1 MNSFKRDRSL
11 QGLSDLLND
20 FSKYNNIQGS
30 NYTIKDTESLEF
42 SIKLISTLSKWLL
55 LQPDVELKKN
65 STIDNSSRKNDLST
79 LNCED
84 NRYNTVLTGRS
95 NPRSPKFLIDFIPFG
110 YDIDMLEVRILENYH
125 VVDLFVIYESP
136 RTQSAYLKPLLFKK
150 SKKYNRFQPY
160 MSKIL
165 HLSSSEEDIREY
177 VVQTQ
182 QVTYNNNINMTNHPI
197 HKNSN
202 NQKNNNIDNNKN
214 KKDINTQKDRT
225 PQWHRKGAWSLEVSM
240 RSEMIRLF
248 TLHLQKNQTLSNII
262 IDKDSRNIKDNV
274 WGIQNDADEIV
285 SSQALLHFKYCES
298 KTDIKMVYCPCF
310 SFKKSFYWLQ
320 KTNDMKCFSKIGNS
334 GGSSGGGSG
343 YDGALL
349 SRYLWRP
356 GPYLW
361 PLKTL
366 LAAKTTLRYVYSD
379 LYAQWII
386 KTKSNSNSNSDSGSK
401 RSAGNKKAVIE
412 LTDANFNALVMESTD
427 HWLVEFYAPWCGHC
441 KALAPEWEEAAKQ
454 LKGNVKLGAVDATVH
469 QSLASQYQIKGFPT
483 IKIFSAGKNKKAQD
497 YNGPREATGIV
508 EYAMHTLD
516 KAGVPP
522 QVSELTSQAVFEDK
536 CESGSTICVVMFVP
550 HILDTG
556 KKGRNEYMS
565 AIQHVS
571 MNMRGKPIQWLW
583 SEANS
588 QEKFEAAFDVNNNYP
603 TIVVLSAE
611 KKAAATMRISWNVQ
625 NILTFINGVFAGK
638 EKILPVEGGIPKL
651 NKIKKWDGKDG
662 VPPEEV
668 PLSEI
673 FGDDEL

>member
-1 MNSFKRDRSL
+1 MNYIFALVVLIFTLFNVSYALYSAKSAVVDANDKSFNSEVKRHDGIVIVEFYAPWCGHCKNLAPEYDKAASNLKGVAKVVAVDATQSPSVAQRYGV
-11 QGLSDLLND
+11 QG
-20 FSKYNNIQGS
+20 YP
-30 NYTIKDTESLEF
+30 TIKVFGADKTKPEDYQGARTADGITTEVMKHVN
-42 SIKLISTLSKWLL
+42 KLVKTRKSGGA
-55 LQPDVELKKN
+55 
-65 STIDNSSRKNDLST
+65 SSGTSR
-79 LNCED
+79 
-84 NRYNTVLTGRS
+84 
-95 NPRSPKFLIDFIPFG
+95 
-110 YDIDMLEVRILENYH
+110 
-125 VVDLFVIYESP
+125 
-136 RTQSAYLKPLLFKK
+136 
-150 SKKYNRFQPY
+150 
-160 MSKIL
+160 
-165 HLSSSEEDIREY
+165 SSSSGSGSG
-177 VVQTQ
+177 
-182 QVTYNNNINMTNHPI
+182 NNN
-197 HKNSN
+197 
-202 NQKNNNIDNNKN
+202 
-214 KKDINTQKDRT
+214 
-225 PQWHRKGAWSLEVSM
+225 G
-240 RSEMIRLF
+240 
-248 TLHLQKNQTLSNII
+248 
-262 IDKDSRNIKDNV
+262 
-274 WGIQNDADEIV
+274 
-285 SSQALLHFKYCES
+285 
-298 KTDIKMVYCPCF
+298 
-310 SFKKSFYWLQ
+310 
-320 KTNDMKCFSKIGNS
+320 
-334 GGSSGGGSG
+334 
-343 YDGALL
+343 
-349 SRYLWRP
+349 
-356 GPYLW
+356 
-361 PLKTL
+361 
-366 LAAKTTLRYVYSD
+366 
-379 LYAQWII
+379 
-386 KTKSNSNSNSDSGSK
+386 SGSK